1 MWVYRAVI
9 ISFYIALFVAIS
21 APARALNNSTQTQN
35 YTANVIV
42 DLNNEISNTL
52 IISSL
57 NSSSSSSSSNDTN
70 SSKTFTNNPALT
82 LALISDYVLPKQKVK
97 SVTVPDNK
105 NGNKD
110 SKNNTLS
117 KTPSSQVRFE
127 PNLSYLQIFTKT
139 SIFLEFKINK

>member
-35 YTANVIV
+35 YTASVV
-42 DLNNEISNTL
+42 ADLNSEIGNTL
-52 IISSL
+52 IT
-57 NSSSSSSSSNDTN
+57 SSSSSSSS
-70 SSKTFTNNPALT
+70 SKTFANNIVLT

-139 SIFLEFKINK
+139 SIFLEFKIKFYSVPD